1 MDYKIIIEN
10 IMNLDKKIRFS
21 VICDMYGN
29 IVLSRH
35 RDGLENFLTEDE
47 TKDTLQYS
55 VEAWRIRHKHENIVK
70 NSLFWN

>member
-1 MDYKIIIEN
+1 
-10 IMNLDKKIRFS
+10 
-21 VICDMYGN
+21 MYGN

-55 VEAWRIRHKHENIVK
+55 V
-70 NSLFWN
+70 SQ